1 MSKKE
6 FAKIGVATLSV
17 IMMAACSSDDK
28 SNDDGKGSAS
38 GLTMQQ
44 LEQRVDSLQRANED
58 MNELLGLVNELGEGM
73 EQIKS
78 VENILSSE
86 NLQTETP
93 DRRQKIRDDM
103 ADIQRELNDRRQRLS
118 ELEARLA
125 KSNNN
130 NASLRQAIVSLK
142 SQIAAQ
148 TTTIESLR
156 HDLASAN
163 IYIEQLTENV
173 DSLNTAVNNTLEEK
187 NLVEQEN
194 EELTNKLNTCYY
206 AIGSKSELKEQKI
219 IETGFLR
226 KTKIMPEDFQ
236 MSYFTAGDI
245 RTLTSIPLHSK
256 KAKVLTQ
263 QPTDAYTISTDAN
276 GMKVLNIT
284 DPSKFWST
292 YKYLVIQID

>member
-28 SNDDGKGSAS
+28 SNDANKGSAS

-86 NLQTETP
+86 NLQSETP

-219 IETGFLR
+219 IETGFLK

-236 MSYFTAGDI
+236 LNYFTTGDI
-245 RTLTSIPLHSK
+245 RTLTAIPLHSK

-263 QPTDAYTISTDAN
+263 QPTDAYNISTDAN

-284 DPSKFWST
+284 NPSKFWST